1 MKTLL
6 RRQRE
11 RDEASTVVKRERGKA
26 STVVKRERGIKRERT
41 RERSATVSGVDGD
54 DDGVSFVSAKRRR
67 QLPVIL
73 NEDGTETIDL
83 T

>member
-1 MKTLL
+1 MRTLL

-11 RDEASTVVKRERGKA
+11 RDEASTVVKREC
-26 STVVKRERGIKRERT
+26 GIKRERT
-41 RERSATVSGVDGD
+41 RERGATVSGVDSD
-54 DDGVSFVSAKRRR
+54 DHGVSFVSAKRRR

-73 NEDGTETIDL
+73 NEDGTEMIDL